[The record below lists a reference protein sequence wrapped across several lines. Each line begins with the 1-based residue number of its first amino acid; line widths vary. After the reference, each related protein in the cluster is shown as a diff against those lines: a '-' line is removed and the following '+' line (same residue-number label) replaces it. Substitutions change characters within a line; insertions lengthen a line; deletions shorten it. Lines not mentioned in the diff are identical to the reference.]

1 MKQHAQE
8 NAPASVQHFYPP
20 LLPVTLSSSTFRSIF
35 VPASSF
41 CRLIDASVHLVYK
54 REDRIGDDFIADIFF
69 YLYHYVIHFQILNL
83 SLRAR
88 GSFRSFRL
96 EISTIRRSISNI
108 FTIYES
114 IPNTYPWSKHRNL
127 STIIG
132 RSIINYLRLGSTNA
146 TPLIIR
152 PTGRNE

>member
-54 REDRIGDDFIADIFF
+54 REDRIGDDFIVDIFF
-69 YLYHYVIHFQILNL
+69 FILIITLFIFKFSIYRYVPEDPFVPFVSKYQRFDDRYQPF
-83 SLRAR
+83 LRN
-88 GSFRSFRL
+88 SP
-96 EISTIRRSISNI
+96 IRIPDQSI
-108 FTIYES
+108 
-114 IPNTYPWSKHRNL
+114 RNL

-132 RSIINYLRLGSTNA
+132 RSIIRLT
-146 TPLIIR
+146 IQD
-152 PTGRNE
+152 

>member
-54 REDRIGDDFIADIFF
+54 RGDRIGDDFITADFFFFIF
-69 YLYHYVIHFQILNL
+69 IHL
-83 SLRAR
+83 SLFKFLSLFIFKFSIYRYVPEDPFVSKYQR
-88 GSFRSFRL
+88 FDDRYQPFLRNSP
-96 EISTIRRSISNI
+96 IRIPDQSIGT
-108 FTIYES
+108 FQ
-114 IPNTYPWSKHRNL
+114 L
-127 STIIG
+127 
-132 RSIINYLRLGSTNA
+132 
-146 TPLIIR
+146 
-152 PTGRNE
+152 